1 MVGIICATA
10 FAPLPILGTP
20 DSTLSPMTAYSIDIR
35 PSVRRAMRRL
45 DPVARQAVAK
55 AIDALAS
62 EPRPSGARALTGH
75 RPYLRVRTGDYRI
88 IFSVDDGARTVTIV
102 VVGHRREI
110 YQNLD
115 L

>member
-1 MVGIICATA
+1 
-10 FAPLPILGTP
+10 
-20 DSTLSPMTAYSIDIR
+20 MTAYSTDIR
-35 PSVRRAMRRL
+35 PSVRRTMRRL
-45 DPVARQAVAK
+45 EPGVRRAVAK
-55 AIDALAS
+55 TIDALAS

-88 IFSVDDGARTVTIV
+88 IFTVDDSARTITIA
-102 VVGHRREI
+102 VVGHRREV